1 MVLRAR
7 SSSDPLR
14 NIGNSSSSESTPS
27 HSPKLSDRQPARPD
41 RERGE
46 GRGERA
52 GSAGRGMEETDG
64 PAQPQR
70 RVPLGPAAATNC
82 VESNGAGGTG
92 CREPGVGK
100 EGRVTSDEVTS
111 DAGEGVGE
119 TGSGSSS
126 SLEGNGGVG
135 RRGNGEGEG
144 EVEEFYSLLDS
155 TLQLPESGASEPEA
169 EPQERGSPDPAWVET
184 GCSSAGRRV
193 GGSAALP
200 PGRLQERIAALRR
213 YCTHNH

>member
-27 HSPKLSDRQPARPD
+27 HSPKLSDR
-41 RERGE
+41 ERGE

-70 RVPLGPAAATNC
+70 RAPLGPAAATNC
-82 VESNGAGGTG
+82 VGGPESNGAGGTG

-111 DAGEGVGE
+111 DAGEGVRE

-126 SLEGNGGVG
+126 SLEGNG
-135 RRGNGEGEG
+135 RRGNEEGEG

-155 TLQLPESGASEPEA
+155 TLQLSESGASEPEA
-169 EPQERGSPDPAWVET
+169 EPRERGSPDPAWVET
-184 GCSSAGRRV
+184 GCSSAGS
-193 GGSAALP
+193 GEQAGSSAALP

-213 YCTHNH
+213 YCSHNH